1 MMVFK
6 SKAVKENKADNSNVA
21 MTFISMGTE
30 LTGEIRAAGNL
41 RVDGTV
47 RGNVHADGDIEVSAS
62 GLIEGKSVSARNV
75 IIHGRVKSTLIAEGQ
90 IRIHSR
96 GEVEG
101 DVTAQSLDI
110 ESGASFVGY
119 SHTGAKQGAEIINM
133 EQKS

>member
-1 MMVFK
+1 MVFK
-6 SKAVKENKADNSNVA
+6 SKSAKETKADNLNVA
-21 MTFISMGTE
+21 MTFISIGTE
-30 LTGEIRAAGNL
+30 LLGEIRASGNL

-47 RGNVHADGDIEVSAS
+47 RGNVHADGDIEVSAG
-62 GLIEGKSVSARNV
+62 GLIEGKSVTARNI
-75 IIHGRVKSTLIAEGQ
+75 IIHGRVKSTLISEGQ
-90 IRIHSR
+90 IRIHSK

-119 SHTGAKQGAEIINM
+119 SHTGAKQGADIINM